1 MTTDTKVEALITLEN
16 FVPYRLATLS
26 NKISSAIAD
35 VYAARFDLNIPQ
47 WRIFC
52 VLAQHPGLSAREVAE
67 KTAMD
72 KVAVSR
78 AVNQLLE
85 RELIARS
92 FDAGDRR
99 KSILTLSN
107 TGVNVYNQVAPY
119 ALDYERRLLSS
130 MSDDDVASF
139 YRIADALR
147 QGAEKIERE
156 EAAERLP

>member
-1 MTTDTKVEALITLEN
+1 MTTEIQVETLITLEN

-26 NKISSAIAD
+26 NRVSSAIAD
-35 VYAARFDLNIPQ
+35 AYAARFDLNIPQ

-52 VLAQHPGLSAREVAE
+52 ILAQHPGLSAREVAE
-67 KTAMD
+67 RTAMD

-85 RELIARS
+85 RELIIRS

-107 TGVNVYNQVAPY
+107 SGVDVYNQVAPY
-119 ALDYERRLLSS
+119 ALDYERRLLSG
-130 MSDDDVASF
+130 MSEEDVASF

-147 QGAEKIERE
+147 KAADNIERE
-156 EAAERLP
+156 EAAEKRP